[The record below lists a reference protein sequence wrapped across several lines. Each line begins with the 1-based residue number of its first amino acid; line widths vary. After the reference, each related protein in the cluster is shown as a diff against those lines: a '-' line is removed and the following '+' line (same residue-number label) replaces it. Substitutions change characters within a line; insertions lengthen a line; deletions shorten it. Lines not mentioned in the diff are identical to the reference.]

1 MTTNLSA
8 IAGPSRHATTQPKV
22 EPVSPLNSISDPIQQ
37 LSQPSEGGV
46 SKPGLSVGENGEVIK
61 VPAFLNKLFSM
72 VSDTDTDDLIYWADS
87 GDSFF
92 VPNHERFGKEL
103 LPRFFKHANFS
114 SFVRQLN
121 MYGFHKVP
129 HLQSGVLKNE
139 SPSELWEFV
148 NPFFKRDQPQLLS
161 RVTRKNNRPAQAPT
175 PSQGSTGTRSSA
187 RQAAANAAIGSTGYG
202 TVHLLTDGTIEG
214 EAGPL
219 IGPAGQLAD
228 LHAIQSGIN
237 AIRQTQAAIG
247 ADLKALQ
254 ASNEHLWREAIE
266 SRDRQQKHE
275 ETIDL
280 IVSFLERLF
289 GTEGEGLKGLKEAMR
304 RGGMGTR
311 NREDSTSEEQ
321 GTKKRRRLM
330 IEDSRDKG
338 DNADQSGSSRLVE
351 IQEPSSTDPYPSS
364 TSGRSSAEPWASTS
378 QRFTALPT
386 DEDGVSPYTSKT
398 GFTPGNDPT
407 LHQGAISPLSD
418 AADAR
423 PSDNHAIAH
432 YTGNANGENAAGLNL
447 DPNLLQTTIGSL
459 LQSPAAAEMF
469 LNSLNASSQGQAL
482 STVKGQNVQ
491 ASPSHSDLS
500 SDPTMALFSPL
511 PHQQGIIN
519 QNSDLIGAYQ
529 KAADVGQ
536 DVDKLQES
544 IDSLVRS
551 MGLDLPQTPGGS
563 IAGLSAAAQAPS
575 TTTSAAPVRSQQQ
588 QPGTQGETQPLSVH
602 AADGAFDDSEFNVD
616 EFLDSLAKNNA
627 DGGDEHDGGLSGM

>member
-8 IAGPSRHATTQPKV
+8 IAGPSRHTTTQPKV
-22 EPVSPLNSISDPIQQ
+22 EPVSPLNSISDIQQ
-37 LSQPSEGGV
+37 PTQPSEGGV
-46 SKPGLSVGENGEVIK
+46 SKPGLSVGENGEVVK

-72 VSDTDTDDLIYWADS
+72 VSDSETDDLIYWADS

-161 RVTRKNNRPAQAPT
+161 RVTRKNNRPAQAPA

-187 RQAAANAAIGSTGYG
+187 RQAAANAAIGSSGYG

-330 IEDSRDKG
+330 IEDSRD
-338 DNADQSGSSRLVE
+338 DNDQSSGSRLVE
-351 IQEPSSTDPYPSS
+351 IQEPSSTDPYTSS
-364 TSGRSSAEPWASTS
+364 TSGRSSAEPWSSTS
-378 QRFTALPT
+378 HRFTALPT
-386 DEDGVSPYTSKT
+386 DEDGVSPYQSKT
-398 GFTPGNDPT
+398 GFTPAHDPT

-423 PSDNHAIAH
+423 SSDNHAIAH
-432 YTGNANGENAAGLNL
+432 YTGGANGENGLSL

-482 STVKGQNVQ
+482 SSVKAQNVQ
-491 ASPSHSDLS
+491 PSPPNSELS

-563 IAGLSAAAQAPS
+563 IAGLAAAANAPNPAP
-575 TTTSAAPVRSQQQ
+575 SAAPARPQ
-588 QPGTQGETQPLSVH
+588 QPQAAHNEAPMSVH
-602 AADGAFDDSEFNVD
+602 AADGAFDDSDFNVD

-627 DGGDEHDGGLSGM
+627 DGGDEHDGGLSGI

>member
-1 MTTNLSA
+1 M
-8 IAGPSRHATTQPKV
+8 
-22 EPVSPLNSISDPIQQ
+22 
-37 LSQPSEGGV
+37 
-46 SKPGLSVGENGEVIK
+46 
-61 VPAFLNKLFSM
+61 
-72 VSDTDTDDLIYWADS
+72 
-87 GDSFF
+87 
-92 VPNHERFGKEL
+92 PNHERFGKEL

-311 NREDSTSEEQ
+311 NREDITSEEQ
-321 GTKKRRRLM
+321 GSKKRRRLM
-330 IEDSRDKG
+330 IEDNR
-338 DNADQSGSSRLVE
+338 DNAEPASGSRLVE
-351 IQEPSSTDPYPSS
+351 IQGESSPSTAGTPLTDHAEPSSTDPYPSS
-364 TSGRSSAEPWASTS
+364 TSGRSSAEPWSSTS
-378 QRFTALPT
+378 HRFTTLPT

-398 GFTPGNDPT
+398 GFTPAHDPT

-423 PSDNHAIAH
+423 SSDNHAIAH
-432 YTGNANGENAAGLNL
+432 YTGGANGENAAGLNL

-482 STVKGQNVQ
+482 SSVKGQNVQ
-491 ASPSHSDLS
+491 PSPPHSDLS

-563 IAGLSAAAQAPS
+563 IAGLSAAAHAPS
-575 TTTSAAPVRSQQQ
+575 ATTTTTAPARSQQNQ
-588 QPGTQGETQPLSVH
+588 GAQGEAPLSVH

-627 DGGDEHDGGLSGM
+627 DGDEHDGGLSGI